1 MVLFGG
7 EKMITLKSTEH
18 YNNILQKYK
27 KQTREFYDKAFRP
40 HDVIGKCMNAY
51 RTWIKT
57 TNDTTLE
64 SFFNYYLANVKSE
77 DTFVSLS
84 NVLSYLTNLPK
95 EDMLDL
101 LVRHVII
108 ETYFGGQV
116 ENYVIDYIK
125 KQKGTEIV
133 NLDKE
138 TKELFDR
145 KYGVDIVFTFE
156 GKTYFV
162 QVKPVSFFLGKAETT
177 ITDRIN
183 ALNEVRLL
191 KEKYPQ
197 YKDAILKFC
206 VYDSERQGFLTI
218 RNSIFVDL
226 DKKYFDRDTKMFW
239 YDFCRN
245 NKENFNFVMGTTEKK
260 LNYYDGDIVPEDD
273 TIFVFG
279 SNPEGRH
286 GAGSARVAVKQF
298 GAIYG
303 KGEGLQGNSYA
314 LPTTELRY
322 NYPKMT
328 LANITKNI
336 QKLYDCARRHPDKK
350 FKIAYRNKPDEVTL
364 CGYSGKQLQECFKN
378 AGEIPENIWF
388 SKEWIISGNLA

>member
-1 MVLFGG
+1 M
-7 EKMITLKSTEH
+7 
-18 YNNILQKYK
+18 
-27 KQTREFYDKAFRP
+27 
-40 HDVIGKCMNAY
+40 
-51 RTWIKT
+51 
-57 TNDTTLE
+57 
-64 SFFNYYLANVKSE
+64 
-77 DTFVSLS
+77 
-84 NVLSYLTNLPK
+84 
-95 EDMLDL
+95 
-101 LVRHVII
+101 
-108 ETYFGGQV
+108 
-116 ENYVIDYIK
+116 
-125 KQKGTEIV
+125 
-133 NLDKE
+133 
-138 TKELFDR
+138 
-145 KYGVDIVFTFE
+145 
-156 GKTYFV
+156 
-162 QVKPVSFFLGKAETT
+162 
-177 ITDRIN
+177 
-183 ALNEVRLL
+183 
-191 KEKYPQ
+191 
-197 YKDAILKFC
+197 
-206 VYDSERQGFLTI
+206 YDSERQGFLTI

-286 GAGSARVAVKQF
+286 GAGSAQVAVKQF